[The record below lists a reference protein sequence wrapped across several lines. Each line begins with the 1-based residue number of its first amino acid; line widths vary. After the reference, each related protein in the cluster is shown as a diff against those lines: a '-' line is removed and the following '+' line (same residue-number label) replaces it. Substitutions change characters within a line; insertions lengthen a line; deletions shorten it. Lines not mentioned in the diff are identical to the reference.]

1 MRYEQM
7 SNQKAQLAQEL
18 CFKVSPFMS
27 FSDCKGMGCFEQQK
41 RPGNCEQKNK
51 AEQVKSVPNYY

>member
-1 MRYEQM
+1 M